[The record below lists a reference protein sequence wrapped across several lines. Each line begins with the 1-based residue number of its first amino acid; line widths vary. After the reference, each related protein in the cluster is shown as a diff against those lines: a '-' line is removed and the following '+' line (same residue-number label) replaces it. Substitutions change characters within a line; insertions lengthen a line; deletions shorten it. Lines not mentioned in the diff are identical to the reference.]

1 VTVRPKP
8 DPDPSDKI
16 ESDEWTMPEPEL
28 RFRVS
33 GTFAEDGSI
42 TVTNVGQEMAR
53 GVHPGYPTDA
63 ELVLLDQS
71 GRKLARG
78 ELTGH
83 IGHMVLGPRRDA
95 PLGGALD
102 CRPFHSSGF
111 SGSVRAVDGG
121 VVLQIERGGE
131 AIWTRRAPGPIP
143 RIDSVRCEIDG
154 NVGRISWSDDAS
166 KTDSYDAQPQFRRDS
181 GGDWLAF
188 QTRRP
193 PAPPIGERD
202 LVAGPVEF
210 DIQDLPSGEGF
221 LRMSVSDGFYC
232 VFSEPIRV
240 TVPPHPICFLQFSV
254 GAGITPEGWGLV
266 TLSALAT
273 QWRGSGLG
281 RHGPMIPDEAYRW
294 LIDGELCDIGS
305 TIHIDPPSLGLHE
318 VTVVVTV
325 GDVEHRKA
333 IPFEVTTDLLAR
345 LEKARAEIPNL
356 RRSLPLVDWAYLDAE
371 RDAARR
377 RRNR

>member
-1 VTVRPKP
+1 VRPKP

-166 KTDSYDAQPQFRRDS
+166 KTDSYDAQPQVRRDS

-240 TVPPHPICFLQFSV
+240 TVPPPSDLLPPV
-254 GAGITPEGWGLV
+254 
-266 TLSALAT
+266 
-273 QWRGSGLG
+273 LG
-281 RHGPMIPDEAYRW
+281 RGGNHTRR
-294 LIDGELCDIGS
+294 
-305 TIHIDPPSLGLHE
+305 
-318 VTVVVTV
+318 V
-325 GDVEHRKA
+325 GFGYSVRSRHAVARQRVRKA
-333 IPFEVTTDLLAR
+333 WTDDPGRGLSLA
-345 LEKARAEIPNL
+345 
-356 RRSLPLVDWAYLDAE
+356 D
-371 RDAARR
+371 RR
-377 RRNR
+377 RAVRYRKHDPHRSDSSRSPSS